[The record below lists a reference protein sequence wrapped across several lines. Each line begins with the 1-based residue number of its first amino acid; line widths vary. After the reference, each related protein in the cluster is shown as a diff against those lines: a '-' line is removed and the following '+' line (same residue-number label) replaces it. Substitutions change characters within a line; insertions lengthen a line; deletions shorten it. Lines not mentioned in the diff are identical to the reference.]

1 MADVRALGGTMNASL
16 ERLGSSDSEDE
27 FVYGEDEDEDD
38 ERVSSSGV
46 KNSERVVPRLH
57 KSTAKAL

>member
-1 MADVRALGGTMNASL
+1 MNASL
-16 ERLGSSDSEDE
+16 ERWGSSYSDDE
-27 FVYGEDEDEDD
+27 FVYGEDEDEED

-46 KNSERVVPRLH
+46 KNSERVAPRLH